1 MHISNASVNLTR
13 RGVLRVAGA
22 AVVASAGMTSA
33 IASPSSE
40 TTDVSGWSSKQVGD
54 AFRRFALEHRMPVD
68 LQRWLSDPSI
78 QLVEPYRI
86 FDNVWNIG
94 VKWVSA
100 YAVWTKEGWVLID
113 TTHEPFVDHLFENL
127 KVVLADGWN

>member
-1 MHISNASVNLTR
+1 
-13 RGVLRVAGA
+13 
-22 AVVASAGMTSA
+22 
-33 IASPSSE
+33 
-40 TTDVSGWSSKQVGD
+40 
-54 AFRRFALEHRMPVD
+54 MPVD